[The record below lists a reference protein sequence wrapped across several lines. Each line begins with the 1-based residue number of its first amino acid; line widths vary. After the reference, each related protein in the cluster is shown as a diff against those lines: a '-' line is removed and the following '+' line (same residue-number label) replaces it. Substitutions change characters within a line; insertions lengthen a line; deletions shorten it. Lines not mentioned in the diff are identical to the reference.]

1 MMLPNMTPEAVTQ
14 LEQKGFRAT
23 PQLCQAAS
31 QNPAALRG
39 TLTSVLGS
47 PKEASEVM
55 QVLIFNVLCNKS
67 LNYDTKPRMQVA
79 PRSPEVLCVGD
90 AGKTTKH

>member
-1 MMLPNMTPEAVTQ
+1 MMLPNMTPETVTE

-55 QVLIFNVLCNKS
+55 QVAVFADQSRPMQLS
-67 LNYDTKPRMQVA
+67 LQTKV
-79 PRSPEVLCVGD
+79 
-90 AGKTTKH
+90 